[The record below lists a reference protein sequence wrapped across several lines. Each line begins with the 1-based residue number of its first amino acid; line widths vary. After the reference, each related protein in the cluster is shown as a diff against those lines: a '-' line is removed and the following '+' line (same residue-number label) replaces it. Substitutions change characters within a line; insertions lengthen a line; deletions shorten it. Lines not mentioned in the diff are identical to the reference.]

1 MTEDDTYLLTVDIDT
16 EGVEWTPIGDTR
28 RVQAQNFHRAQQN
41 ERSEIRFCILF
52 NTSNE

>member
-1 MTEDDTYLLTVDIDT
+1 MREDDTYLLTADIDT

-28 RVQAQNFHRAQQN
+28 RAQAQNFHRVQQN
-41 ERSEIRFCILF
+41 ERSEIRLCILF